1 MGFRMTLAG
10 ALAVGLVGCSG
21 GGDGSDPICDVL
33 AGGGSTTTSSS
44 TGGMAISNAGA
55 VFDGNTGTAASL
67 STTLSGTATFRGK
80 AQPGVV
86 VPGGRVAGVALDTPT
101 DGSIVYTISTYLDG
115 VLQERSSVNNETY
128 SSGGTSSQQCA
139 DYCVNRGNGTS
150 YVGLTTSQAFD
161 EIEVGMDVTNA
172 GDDIRVRELC
182 LETAI
187 NF

>member
-1 MGFRMTLAG
+1 MGFRSAVAGMLAMG
-10 ALAVGLVGCSG
+10 VAGCG
-21 GGDGSDPICDVL
+21 GGDNGRDPICEVL
-33 AGGGSTTTSSS
+33 AGGASTTSSGS
-44 TGGMAISNAGA
+44 TGGMSISNAGA

-67 STTLSGTATFRGK
+67 ATTVTGTATFRGK

-86 VPGGRVAGVALDTPT
+86 VAGGRVAGVALDTPT
-101 DGSIVYTISTYLDG
+101 DGSISYTITTRLDG

-161 EIEVGMDVTNA
+161 EIEVSMDVTNA
-172 GDDIRVRELC
+172 GDDIQVRELC
-182 LETAI
+182 LETALS
-187 NF
+187 F

>member
-1 MGFRMTLAG
+1 MGFRIAVASALALGLAG
-10 ALAVGLVGCSG
+10 CGG
-21 GGDGSDPICDVL
+21 GGDGADPICDVL
-33 AGGGSTTTSSS
+33 AGGGSSTTSSS

-86 VPGGRVAGVALDTPT
+86 VAGGRVAGVALDTPT

-115 VLQERSSVNNETY
+115 VLQERSSVNNEAY